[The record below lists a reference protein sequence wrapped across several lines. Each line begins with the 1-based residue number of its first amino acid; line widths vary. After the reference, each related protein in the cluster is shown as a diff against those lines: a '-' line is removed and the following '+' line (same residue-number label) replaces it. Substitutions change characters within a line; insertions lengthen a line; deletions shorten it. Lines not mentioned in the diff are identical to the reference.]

1 MELKKFQKTLL
12 TSLNENR
19 FSLIKHSRQ
28 MGVSTVLIEFIIENL
43 LNENN
48 KTIVLFTE
56 KLSSCKE
63 LLNKIRLDNRIISLK
78 KTKDTVSYL
87 EFENGNR
94 IKIASSLDGLR
105 GYGFEYLIIDNACFV
120 GNLDNLLTNIL
131 PILNAKTNSKLI
143 LASSNKKGYS
153 YFNELFSN
161 DNNIFIKNILHW
173 SIDEE
178 NLKKYEEYRLI
189 VDSETFKVEMD
200 LEDVSGKLNK
210 DHLLS
215 FRVNDDLYMALSKK
229 LLGLDLSLSE
239 YLRML
244 IKRDTD
250 E

>member
-1 MELKKFQKTLL
+1 M
-12 TSLNENR
+12 
-19 FSLIKHSRQ
+19 
-28 MGVSTVLIEFIIENL
+28 
-43 LNENN
+43 
-48 KTIVLFTE
+48 
-56 KLSSCKE
+56 
-63 LLNKIRLDNRIISLK
+63 
-78 KTKDTVSYL
+78 
-87 EFENGNR
+87 
-94 IKIASSLDGLR
+94 
-105 GYGFEYLIIDNACFV
+105 
-120 GNLDNLLTNIL
+120 
-131 PILNAKTNSKLI
+131 
-143 LASSNKKGYS
+143 
-153 YFNELFSN
+153 FSN